1 MPSFFSDKE
10 NAEIEVEFPDQRLV
24 HPDQT
29 LIEDERRKAVERAIA
44 SLPDKYRA
52 AVVLRDIEGK
62 SYEEIS
68 AVLGLSDGTVK
79 SRINRARNLLKEK
92 LRDYL

>member
-1 MPSFFSDKE
+1 
-10 NAEIEVEFPDQRLV
+10 V
-24 HPDQT
+24 
-29 LIEDERRKAVERAIA
+29 
-44 SLPDKYRA
+44 

-68 AVLGLSDGTVK
+68 AMLDLSDGTVK

-92 LRDYL
+92 LSELL